1 MLRLTAISA
10 ALAWAV
16 FQAGGVVP
24 FHWRIATLAIALV
37 ALFSLRTPGLAK
49 PLLWPTLLFP
59 AYALFQLLP
68 LPLAVLRLISPAPA
82 AQLEATQK
90 LVPGIST
97 APLSVKP
104 AATLEFFLVI
114 AACTMLFLI
123 VRYIADH
130 ATTRRQATSHRPRAR
145 GDEPQATGW
154 FLAAPLVI
162 IASLEAILGLF
173 QFYLNS
179 GQIPSHGTYVNRN
192 HFAGLLEMALP
203 FALMYS
209 VAVLR
214 RNRSRWSSP
223 LRPAL
228 VACAG
233 CSVAALLLLGTIHSL
248 SRMGFVCA
256 VFSVLLCGVFSVSGV
271 KRLVPVAALGL
282 LLFVFLPSDQLIE
295 RFGSLDFSDGL
306 TRQDRLELWRET
318 LPLIAAYPVFGCGL
332 GSYESAFM
340 PHKISGP
347 LVTDDYA
354 HNDYLQS
361 LAELGLAG
369 FTIIAVLIAAVLFQ
383 AIRAAIRHAA
393 PDGRALATAC
403 VASIAAILLHSVVDF
418 NLYIPAN
425 ALVLAWVSAI
435 ASAAMFSSPSIP
447 AAHAPVPQ
455 VLETTCETVTAA
467 KFHMRRACFR
477 CMI

>member
-1 MLRLTAISA
+1 MLRLTLISL

-24 FHWRIATLAIALV
+24 FHWRIATLVISLV
-37 ALFSLRTPGLAK
+37 ALFSLRGPSLPKT
-49 PLLWPTLLFP
+49 LLWSALLLP
-59 AYALFQLLP
+59 AYALFQLIP
-68 LPLAVLRLISPAPA
+68 LPLAVLKLISPARA

-90 LVPGIST
+90 LVPGLST

-114 AACTMLFLI
+114 AACTLAFLI
-123 VRYIADH
+123 LRKIAWDH
-130 ATTRRQATSHRPRAR
+130 ANRL
-145 GDEPQATGW
+145 W
-154 FLAAPLVI
+154 LLAAPLVI

-173 QFYLNS
+173 QFYLTG
-179 GQIPSHGTYVNRN
+179 GQIPAHGTYVNRN
-192 HFAGLLEMALP
+192 HFAGLLEMTLP

-214 RNRSRWSSP
+214 RHRSRWSSP

-228 VACAG
+228 LACAG
-233 CSVAALLLLGTIHSL
+233 FSVAALLLLGTLHSL
-248 SRMGFVCA
+248 SRMGFTCA
-256 VFSVLLCGVFSVSGV
+256 IFSVLLCGVLCVSVV
-271 KRLVPVAALGL
+271 KKVFLVAALAA

-306 TRQDRLELWRET
+306 TRQDRLDLWRET
-318 LPLIAAYPVFGCGL
+318 LPLIAAYPIFGCGL
-332 GSYESAFM
+332 GGYESAFM

-347 LVTDDYA
+347 LLTDDYA

-369 FTIIAVLIAAVLFQ
+369 FLIVATLIAAVLFQ
-383 AIRAAIRHAA
+383 GIRATVRHAT

-403 VASIAAILLHSVVDF
+403 VASIAAILLHSTVDF

-425 ALVLAWVSAI
+425 ALVLAWISAI
-435 ASAAMFSSPSIP
+435 ATAAMFSSASIP
-447 AAHAPVPQ
+447 AANPQLPQ
-455 VLETTCETVTAA
+455 VLETTCAP
-467 KFHMRRACFR
+467 
-477 CMI
+477 

>member
-1 MLRLTAISA
+1 ML
-10 ALAWAV
+10 
-16 FQAGGVVP
+16 
-24 FHWRIATLAIALV
+24 
-37 ALFSLRTPGLAK
+37 
-49 PLLWPTLLFP
+49 LLLP

-68 LPLAVLRLISPAPA
+68 LPLGVLKLISPARA
-82 AQLEATQK
+82 TQLEAFQRS
-90 LVPGIST
+90 VPGLST

-114 AACTMLFLI
+114 AACTMVFLI
-123 VRYIADH
+123 VRYIAWDH
-130 ATTRRQATSHRPRAR
+130 TKRL
-145 GDEPQATGW
+145 W
-154 FLAAPLVI
+154 LLAAPLVV

-173 QFYLNS
+173 QFYLSS
-179 GQIPSHGTYVNRN
+179 GQTPAHGTYVNRN

-203 FALMYS
+203 FALMYP

-214 RNRSRWSSP
+214 RNHSRWSSP

-228 VACAG
+228 LACAG
-233 CSVAALLLLGTIHSL
+233 LSVAALLLLGTLHSL
-248 SRMGFVCA
+248 SRMGFTCA
-256 VFSVLLCGVFSVSGV
+256 IFSVLLCGLCVSVV
-271 KRLVPVAALGL
+271 RWFVPVAVLAA

-318 LPLIAAYPVFGCGL
+318 LPLIAAYPIFGCGL
-332 GSYESAFM
+332 GGYESAFM
-340 PHKISGP
+340 PHKVSHP
-347 LVTDDYA
+347 LLTDDYA

-369 FTIIAVLIAAVLFQ
+369 FLIVATLIASALFQ
-383 AIRAAIRHAA
+383 GIRAAIRHST
-393 PDGRALATAC
+393 PGGRALAAAC
-403 VASIAAILLHSVVDF
+403 VASIAAILLHSTCDF

-435 ASAAMFSSPSIP
+435 ATAAMFSSVR
-447 AAHAPVPQ
+447 APQ
-455 VLETTCETVTAA
+455 VLETTCETVPPA
-467 KFHMRRACFR
+467 KFHMRNASVR